1 LMKREFSYLK
11 KGEHTYPLIDL
22 ELIGPRGSLVVYA
35 LVDSG
40 ATFSIF
46 RPEIASYLGITISN
60 GQSLYFQG
68 INGRISG
75 YLHQI
80 PVRLN
85 QEQFNCYIAF
95 SPELEASFN
104 ILGRN
109 NFFLPFLITFNEQAQ
124 KVVIQKIAEVGNS

>member
-1 LMKREFSYLK
+1 MMREFSYFR
-11 KGEHTYPLIDL
+11 KGEQSYPLIDI
-22 ELIGPRGSLVVYA
+22 ELFGPKGSLVIKA

-40 ATFSIF
+40 STFSIF
-46 RPEIASYLGITISN
+46 RPEIADYLGIPVKSAHC
-60 GQSLYFQG
+60 LYFQG
-68 INGRISG
+68 IKGRISG

-85 QEQFNCYIAF
+85 QERFNCYIAF

>member
-1 LMKREFSYLK
+1 
-11 KGEHTYPLIDL
+11 LIDI
-22 ELIGPRGSLVVYA
+22 ELFGLKGNLVIKA

-40 ATFSIF
+40 STFSIF
-46 RPEIASYLGITISN
+46 RSEIADYLGIPVKSAYY
-60 GQSLYFQG
+60 LYFQG
-68 INGRISG
+68 IKGKILG

-80 PVRLN
+80 PVRVDGAR
-85 QEQFNCYIAF
+85 FDCKIAF
-95 SPELEASFN
+95 SPELEVSFN